1 VWSLLVSS
9 SIIVPVDSIHIHEIN
24 VVTPIK
30 KHVIQYTNIANH
42 TPESLPVIRL
52 GRIHDKL
59 YALADFDVIYGVKNS
74 RLTEIACNVIDFKN
88 DIEFIIAHVKLNK
101 NPTGFNQFSLFRVI
115 DYLNSC
121 NIPKEKAL
129 ELLQI
134 NQIHHKLLDL
144 PLHPNVITQLSEFHE
159 FLSEKLTTVT
169 IPYYIPEIISR
180 FEKSNQSEIVLDAIE
195 LIKTHNMSDSRF
207 SWSAIEEFQIFLGKP
222 FENKS
227 EVIIPDNVVPSEKQR
242 KIAENIVNTSK
253 NVICIP
259 GNQNHPTYLIN
270 KKTNTVS
277 TVNDKDTITTINETP
292 SQKIYALSPNIV
304 KYLKL
309 EEADKP
315 IKIKKFSSSSDLI
328 EYLKKDS
335 DLQGVVLFK

>member
-1 VWSLLVSS
+1 VWYLLVSS
-9 SIIVPVDSIHIHEIN
+9 SLVPIDSIHIHEIN

-30 KHVIQYTNIANH
+30 KQVIQYTNIANN

-52 GRIHDKL
+52 GKIHDKL
-59 YALADFDVIYGVKNS
+59 YALADSDVIHGIKQS
-74 RLTEIACNVIDFKN
+74 RLTEIVCNVIDFKN
-88 DIEFIIAHVKLNK
+88 ETEFIIQHVKLNK
-101 NPTGFNQFSLFRVI
+101 NPTGFNQFSLFKVI
-115 DYLNSC
+115 DYLNSH
-121 NIPKEKAL
+121 NIPKEQAL

-144 PLHPNVITQLSEFHE
+144 PLHPSVITQLSEFHE
-159 FLSEKLTTVT
+159 FLSEKLTTVA

-180 FEKSNQSEIVLDAIE
+180 FEKSKQTEITEDAIE

-207 SWSAIEEFQIFLGKP
+207 SWSAIEEFHIFLGKP
-222 FENKS
+222 AENKS
-227 EVIIPDNVVPSEKQR
+227 EIIIPDGVVPSAKQMEVA
-242 KIAENIVNTSK
+242 KNIVNTSK

-259 GNQNHPTYLIN
+259 GDETHPSYLLN
-270 KKTNTVS
+270 KKTNSLS
-277 TVNDKDTITTINETP
+277 TINDKESIISIDETT
-292 SQKIYALSPNIV
+292 SQKIYALPPNIV

-315 IKIKKFSSSSDLI
+315 IKIKKFSNSSDLI
-328 EYLKKDS
+328 TYLKKDS

>member
-1 VWSLLVSS
+1 MLESS
-9 SIIVPVDSIHIHEIN
+9 SVTLVPVDSIHIHKIH

-30 KHVIQYTNIANH
+30 KQVIQYTNIANH

-52 GRIHDKL
+52 GKINNNL
-59 YALADFDVIYGVKNS
+59 YALADFDVIHGVKQS
-74 RLTEIACNVIDFKN
+74 RLTEIACNVINFKT
-88 DIEFIIAHVKLNK
+88 DAEFIIAHVKLNK
-101 NPTGFNQFSLFRVI
+101 NPTGFNQFSLFKVI

-121 NIPKEKAL
+121 NIPKEQAL

-144 PLHPNVITQLSEFHE
+144 PLHSNVITQLSEFHE
-159 FLSEKLTTVT
+159 FLSEKLTTVA

-180 FEKSNQSEIVLDAIE
+180 FEKSKQVKITEDAVE
-195 LIKTHNMSDSRF
+195 LIKTHNISDSRF

-222 FENKS
+222 TENKS
-227 EVIIPDNVVPSEKQR
+227 EIIVPDGVVPSKQQMEVA
-242 KIAENIVNTSK
+242 KNIVNTSK

-259 GNQNHPTYLIN
+259 GNQTHPTYLIN

-277 TVNDKDTITTINETP
+277 TVNEKDTITTINEAP
-292 SQKIYALSPNIV
+292 SQKIHALSPDLV

-309 EEADKP
+309 EESDGPLKS
-315 IKIKKFSSSSDLI
+315 KKFSKSSDMI
-328 EYLKKDS
+328 TYLKKDP
-335 DLQGVVLFK
+335 DLQGVTLFK